1 MKDITLEQIGAGIAF
16 IVAILTGVATINS
29 KLKTW
34 LKSSLKESFE
44 TVDKKIDGL
53 KEQIKTVDLEQTK
66 SFLVRFL
73 ADVEQGKKIDEIEKE
88 RFWEQYE
95 HYRDM
100 NGNTY
105 IKKKVEKLE
114 QEGKL

>member
-1 MKDITLEQIGAGIAF
+1 MQDITIGQISAGIAF
-16 IVAILTGVATINS
+16 IVAILTGVATING
-29 KLKTW
+29 KLKKW
-34 LKSSLKESFE
+34 IKDSLKESFDV
-44 TVDKKIDGL
+44 VDTKIDGL

-73 ADVEQGKKIDEIEKE
+73 ADVEQGKRVDDIELE

-100 NGNTY
+100 HGNTY

>member
-1 MKDITLEQIGAGIAF
+1 MENITLGQIGAGIAF
-16 IVAILTGVATINS
+16 VVAILTGVATINN
-29 KLKTW
+29 KLRKW
-34 LKSSLKESFE
+34 IKDSLKESFDI
-44 TVDKKIDGL
+44 VDKKIDGL
-53 KEQIKTVDLEQTK
+53 KDQIKTVDLEQTK

-73 ADVEQGKKIDEIEKE
+73 ADVEQGKKIDDIELE

>member
-1 MKDITLEQIGAGIAF
+1 MQDITLGQIGAGIAF

-29 KLKTW
+29 KLKKW
-34 LKSSLKESFE
+34 IKDSLKESFDI
-44 TVDKKIDGL
+44 VDKKIDGL
-53 KEQIKTVDLEQTK
+53 KDQIKTVDLEQTK

-95 HYRDM
+95 HYRNM